1 MTSDAQIRAPIEYPG
16 DSTSPLSLVP
26 PWVCKLLLLGIF
38 AYFAIYHIHH
48 ERKDHG
54 GHLGDFHTFYQ
65 AGQFVVLHRDI
76 YTAGPNSSQMYVYPP
91 LIAVLCAPLSHLSI
105 LSAAHVWL
113 IINVFALLVS
123 VLLGTR
129 AMLWRLGIQNAAAPW
144 IAALLVALLSENEL
158 RAVLTMLETDP
169 IMLLMFTLALWYL
182 DEKPVVSGLALAFAF
197 NIKYLPIVAL
207 PLLIIRRRWTA
218 AIAMILGS
226 IFFALAPSMVLGWH
240 EDLRCLRVSIGGL
253 LRWVGISPEASGSIK
268 VHDIGD
274 SLSVSV
280 TSMLGRVLRPHGV
293 TNSQVMVVA
302 AGVGALCLAVVQS
315 MYRFRKLPMWRWPAA
330 RMQDR
335 SPFKSL
341 LAMEWAGLITIALAF
356 SPDTNTRHLVLAVL
370 VNALG
375 AAVVLKSGMGNY
387 RLVAW
392 AGMLVILLGFIM
404 PFGIKGSAIHQFY
417 FYYSIPGWSL
427 LIGYLMIL
435 WSALAAIAPSGQSK
449 SD

>member
-1 MTSDAQIRAPIEYPG
+1 MTPKAPIRAAIDYPG
-16 DSTSPLSLVP
+16 DSTNPLGFVP

-91 LIAVLCAPLSHLSI
+91 LIAVLCAPLSRLSI

-113 IINVFALLVS
+113 IINVFALLAS

-129 AMLWRLGIQNAAAPW
+129 AVLWRLGIQNASAPW
-144 IAALLVALLSENEL
+144 IAALLVTLLSENEL

-182 DEKPVVSGLALAFAF
+182 DEKPVVSGLAMAFAL

-207 PLLIIRRRWTA
+207 PLLLVRRRWTA
-218 AIAMILGS
+218 TIAMILGS
-226 IFFALAPSMVLGWH
+226 IFFALAPALVMGWH
-240 EDLRCLRVSIGGL
+240 EDLRCLRVSFGGL
-253 LRWVGISPEASGSIK
+253 LRWVGVSPEASHLVK

-274 SLSVSV
+274 SLSISVS
-280 TSMLGRVLRPHGV
+280 SMLARVLEPRGLTH
-293 TNSQVMVVA
+293 SQILLVA
-302 AGVGALCLAVVQS
+302 AGVGAVCLAAVQG
-315 MYRFRKLPMWRWPAA
+315 MYKSKKFPMWRWPAA
-330 RMQDR
+330 QLQREF
-335 SPFKSL
+335 PFKSL
-341 LAMEWAGLITIALAF
+341 LAMEWAGLITVALAF

-375 AAVVLKSGMGNY
+375 AAVVLKSGSGNY

-392 AGMLVILLGFIM
+392 AGMLLILLGFIM
-404 PFGIKGSAIHQFY
+404 PFGTKGSAIHAFY
-417 FYYSIPGWSL
+417 FFYSIPGWSL
-427 LIGYLMIL
+427 LVGYLMIL
-435 WSALAAIAPSGQSK
+435 WSALAAIAPKPRSE
-449 SD
+449 

>member
-1 MTSDAQIRAPIEYPG
+1 MTPEAPIRAAIKYPH
-16 DSTSPLSLVP
+16 DSTSPLSFVP
-26 PWVCKLLLLGIF
+26 SWVCKLLLLAIF
-38 AYFAIYHIHH
+38 AYFALYHTHH

-91 LIAVLCAPLSHLSI
+91 LIAVLCAPLSRLSI
-105 LSAAHVWL
+105 LTAAHVWL
-113 IINVFALLVS
+113 VINVFALLVS

-144 IAALLVALLSENEL
+144 IAALLVTLLSENEL

-182 DEKPVVSGLALAFAF
+182 DEKPVVSGLALALAF

-207 PLLIIRRRWTA
+207 PLLIVRRRWTA
-218 AIAMILGS
+218 AVAMILGS
-226 IFFALAPSMVLGWH
+226 IFFALAPAIVLGWH
-240 EDLRCLRVSIGGL
+240 EDLRCLRVSMGGL
-253 LRWVGISPEASGSIK
+253 LRWIGISPDASHSIK

-274 SLSVSV
+274 SLSVSI

-315 MYRFRKLPMWRWPAA
+315 MYRFRKLPMWRWPTV
-330 RMQDR
+330 RTQ
-335 SPFKSL
+335 SQFPFRSL

-375 AAVVLKSGMGNY
+375 AAVVLKSGVGSY
-387 RLVAW
+387 RRIAW
-392 AGMLVILLGFIM
+392 AGMLLIFLGFIM
-404 PFGIKGSAIHQFY
+404 PFGVKGSAIHAFY
-417 FYYSIPGWSL
+417 FFYSIPGWSL
-427 LIGYLMIL
+427 LVGYLMIL
-435 WSALAAIAPSGQSK
+435 RSTLAIIAPNERSE
-449 SD
+449 